1 MVILG
6 KVTFSSFCKAF
17 TAHSEKTPSHIS
29 RRLLKLITDVN
40 SVKNRS
46 GNRYSFK
53 SKELLEFLNGES
65 RIYERIIKATE
76 NEVVKNHIRMDFEDA
91 CCDLLDFDSYDLV
104 YDDLKK
110 QVKNDDTLSP
120 ESKKQLLG
128 GREDLISNGPDI
140 FIYAIGNDNLTN
152 PKKAKIKKELS
163 TSEIQKRIIELVK
176 KYPKPL
182 QIKVPNE
189 ITADEMTYVSAILE
203 AFAEDAGV
211 DVILEDELISKE
223 NYRKYKNKLD
233 RYRSD
238 FYRAESIRESL
249 KDTKLETEVGV
260 FKELEDDTYNGIID
274 KVEEDYP
281 TSFARMT
288 SVLNHVTTISLQSLI
303 ASSWVGSS
311 EKKGICHILV
321 NEGRIWWK
329 E

>member
-1 MVILG
+1 MG

-76 NEVVKNHIRMDFEDA
+76 NEVVKNRIRMDFEDA

-104 YDDLKK
+104 YD
-110 QVKNDDTLSP
+110 
-120 ESKKQLLG
+120 
-128 GREDLISNGPDI
+128 SNGPDI